1 MARTGSL
8 QQVAPVPST
17 VEVLLLSE
25 ADGLLRFRSVRER
38 LHPAMH
44 PDDLA
49 RGLSGLTACTPGAAL
64 HSTSWRYADEGVV
77 LTYVA
82 LPDPRPLGTRAV
94 VLDAMVTGTGPLTPS
109 PVALDLGA
117 VAAHACRHLALLVTT
132 DGDVALAAREM
143 PGLWDL
149 ITKLP
154 PAVAGGIPVPALR

>member
-17 VEVLLLSE
+17 VEVLLFSE
-25 ADGLLRFRSVRER
+25 AGGLLRFRAVRER
-38 LHPAMH
+38 LDPATH

-64 HSTSWRYADEGVV
+64 HSTSWRYEDAGVV
-77 LTYVA
+77 LTYAA
-82 LPDPRPLGTRAV
+82 LPDPRPWDTRPV
-94 VLDAMVTGTGPLTPS
+94 VLDAMVSGAGPLSPS
-109 PVALDLGA
+109 PIALDLGA

-132 DGDVALAAREM
+132 DDDVALAAREL

-149 ITKLP
+149 VTKLP
-154 PAVAGGIPVPALR
+154 PAVAGGIPVPVLQ